1 MTRVKGITRR
11 WLINTLGVIAA
22 IVIVIV
28 ICLSFAIKVFFYN
41 SIEQTISGRST
52 ELINVFGSYTT
63 ESSTDFIT
71 MATE

>member
-41 SIEQTISGRST
+41 SI
-52 ELINVFGSYTT
+52 
-63 ESSTDFIT
+63 
-71 MATE
+71 